1 MLPED
6 DDLAY
11 EDGPDD
17 GTTAEPPKKRRG
29 GPPPASEKQLNFARL
44 LKDKVGLSD
53 DEFATLLQ
61 DVSGQDSMENLTVAD
76 ASGLIDELQI
86 KAKER
91 GVDLNTQTKAS
102 DKQIGFIKSLKRR
115 AHLTDDEFA
124 ELLQELAGVTEVEEV
139 GKRDASALIDELQ
152 KRAKGEGSA
161 GGGAKKAPAK
171 KAPAQKKS
179 GGGARRARHEDESA
193 PPPREDSPPAWD
205 DDDVPF

>member
-6 DDLAY
+6 DEDLAY

-17 GTTAEPPKKRRG
+17 GTLAEPPKRRG

-53 DEFATLLQ
+53 EEFATLVQ
-61 DVSGQDSMENLTVAD
+61 DVSGQESLEDLTVAD
-76 ASGLIDELQI
+76 ASGIIDELQI

-91 GVDLNTQTKAS
+91 GVDLNTQAKAS
-102 DKQIGFIKSLKRR
+102 DKQVGFIKSLKRR
-115 AHLTDDEFA
+115 AHLTDEEFE
-124 ELLQELAGVTEVEEV
+124 ELLREVAGVSEVEEV

-152 KRAKGEGSA
+152 NRAKAE
-161 GGGAKKAPAK
+161 GGAPKKGAAPKKSATPKKSAPAK
-171 KAPAQKKS
+171 PK
-179 GGGARRARHEDESA
+179 RAA
-193 PPPREDSPPAWD
+193 PPPQDAGPPAWD